1 MEDPEEEEKE
11 EIKEEPEKPQLLK
24 MPPKPA
30 NWKFMLHTEK
40 RAWEK

>member
-11 EIKEEPEKPQLLK
+11 ESKEEPEKPQLLK

-30 NWKFMLHTEK
+30 GWKLMLRTDQ
-40 RAWEK
+40 RA